1 MSTMIN
7 NSNTM
12 TGKKTQK
19 NHKTKNRPNKVLHTA
34 KYNSTAKHG
43 TGSSS
48 KGSVK
53 SQLRGQQRLLE
64 KLLSGTPS
72 DEQSSEEFRKRK
84 NSLETK
90 IKSLELQNQKNR
102 LKEIERRNA
111 IKYHKV
117 KFFERQKL
125 TRMERRLTKTLKA
138 ELSLSPDN
146 VARIQQ
152 LKDELSHVH
161 QDQLYVKYYPNDTKY
176 VSLFPDGVYYK
187 TLETENEE
195 VIAKRAEIRRRIS
208 ELNVALAKQQ
218 LDNLDGVPTAT
229 IDHVWPRKGT
239 KDDKIRLK
247 KEKDATRGMAKAIEP
262 EGSTAEQGKLS
273 MMYQAG
279 EKDDNLVKAPS
290 VVNDDEDSVSISESD
305 SVVSSS
311 SHSTSTSS
319 SRSSSSSSTKESL
332 LPNISMNKN
341 AVAFDSSEED
351 DFFVETEV
359 NVNSLF
365 HDAKS
370 YSEGLGSVKGD
381 KSKGWATQNQRPG
394 QFKRRIE
401 RKRL

>member
-1 MSTMIN
+1 MSTIIN
-7 NSNTM
+7 NTNTM
-12 TGKKTQK
+12 ASKKTQK
-19 NHKTKNRPNKVLHTA
+19 KHKAKNRPNKVPHTA
-34 KYNSTAKHG
+34 KYNSAAKH
-43 TGSSS
+43 GSSS

-72 DEQSSEEFRKRK
+72 DEQSCEEFRMRK

-102 LKEIERRNA
+102 VKEIERRNA
-111 IKYHKV
+111 IRYHKV

-125 TRMERRLTKTLKA
+125 TRMERRLTKTLEA

-146 VARIQQ
+146 VARILQ
-152 LKDELSHVH
+152 LKDELNHVH
-161 QDQLYVKYYPNDTKY
+161 KDQLYVKYYPNDTKY

-208 ELNVALAKQQ
+208 ELNVASAKQQ
-218 LDNLDGVPTAT
+218 LDNLDGVPSAT
-229 IDHVWPRKGT
+229 IDHVWPSKGA
-239 KDDKIRLK
+239 KDVKIRLK
-247 KEKDATRGMAKAIEP
+247 KEKDATKGMAKAIEP
-262 EGSTAEQGKLS
+262 EGSTV
-273 MMYQAG
+273 MRYQSG

-290 VVNDDEDSVSISESD
+290 IVKNDEDSVSVSETD

-311 SHSTSTSS
+311 SHSTSSSS
-319 SRSSSSSSTKESL
+319 SRSSSSSNTKESL
-332 LPNISMNKN
+332 LPNVSVIKN
-341 AVAFDSSEED
+341 AVAFDTSEED
-351 DFFVETEV
+351 DFFVETEF

-370 YSEGLGSVKGD
+370 YSEGLGSAKGD
-381 KSKGWATQNQRPG
+381 KSKGWATQKQRPG

-401 RKRL
+401 RKGV